1 MLRKLPLPQSIDP
14 ARTIILFGSR
24 DVPEIVSVCKDLEK
38 EGRAIEINQG
48 LHADMFLLEETFQ
61 QITKKLRIWF
71 GQ

>member
-1 MLRKLPLPQSIDP
+1 M
-14 ARTIILFGSR
+14 FGSR